1 MCPRYIDDAQ
11 EVDFI
16 RKTAVIDREL
26 HRFNVDIAGLQETR
40 LPDAGSIREDNYTF
54 FWQGK
59 SQDEPRLH
67 GVGFAVKNALLDCT
81 VPPSGG
87 TERIIDLKI
96 CSSSGTVNIL
106 NVYAPTLSS
115 SMEENDL
122 FYDLL
127 SDRIAKVP
135 STEPLYILGDFNARV
150 GSDND
155 IWPNCLGHHGVGKM
169 NENGQRLLEVC
180 CFYGLCITNTYFQL
194 KDQHKVS
201 WRHPRS
207 HHWHQRDLVIARR
220 TGLKNVPLTRSY
232 HSADC
237 NTDHAL
243 VACTLWLTPKK
254 CHHAKPRGHPRIN
267 TDHVHDTQRKQDFTS
282 NFESAFTGN
291 VQAERNV
298 DKKWA
303 KLSAAIYNS
312 AVLAYGMKGK
322 RNKDWYE
329 QNLEEMEPVT
339 EAKRKALLAYKRNP
353 NERTREDLRK
363 AKNRAQQTSRRCA
376 TNYWLNLCVGIQKAA
391 DSGNAKAMYDGIK
404 KAIGPTV
411 RKTAP
416 LKSKMGEVIT
426 DEGKQMERWV
436 EHYLELY
443 AVENVVRKDACD
455 AIKQMPVMEELYA
468 MPTMEELSREIDS
481 LANGKAPGEDGIPAE
496 VIKYNKPVLLKHLYS
511 LITTSWEEGYD
522 PMNEN
527 LLRSV
532 WEVEVPTKGSREA
545 TGAVQV
551 SAGQLAT
558 FIPTGTNR
566 HLRSAAAPDAPP
578 LGAAGHT
585 ADDGVATPPL
595 IPLEAASHRYRLC
608 SHCAA
613 AGAFITPSQGCHAAP
628 RQASGLSPPL
638 HHPHP
643 HPHPPP
649 QALSV
654 RPRSDAAT
662 GRRRPAASRLSG

>member
-26 HRFNVDIAGLQETR
+26 HRLNVDIAGLQETR

-67 GVGFAVKNALLDCT
+67 GVGFAVKNALLDWT

-115 SMEENDL
+115 SMEEKDL

-135 STEPLYILGDFNARV
+135 STETLYILRDFNARV

-207 HHWHQRDLVIARR
+207 HHWHQLDLVIARR
-220 TGLKNVPLTRSY
+220 
-232 HSADC
+232 
-237 NTDHAL
+237 
-243 VACTLWLTPKK
+243 
-254 CHHAKPRGHPRIN
+254 
-267 TDHVHDTQRKQDFTS
+267 
-282 NFESAFTGN
+282 
-291 VQAERNV
+291 
-298 DKKWA
+298 
-303 KLSAAIYNS
+303 
-312 AVLAYGMKGK
+312 
-322 RNKDWYE
+322 
-329 QNLEEMEPVT
+329 
-339 EAKRKALLAYKRNP
+339 
-353 NERTREDLRK
+353 
-363 AKNRAQQTSRRCA
+363 
-376 TNYWLNLCVGIQKAA
+376 IQKAA

-416 LKSKMGEVIT
+416 LKSKTGEVIT
-426 DEGKQMERWV
+426 DEGKLMERWD
-436 EHYLELY
+436 EHYLELC
-443 AVENVVRKDACD
+443 AAENEVSKDACD
-455 AIKQMPVMEELYA
+455 AIKQMPVMEELDA

-481 LANGKAPGEDGIPAE
+481 LANEKAPAPPTPTPAAMPTE
-496 VIKYNKPVLLKHLYS
+496 TPRCLGRFYCPPRSRCSAVRSPTPSDHR
-511 LITTSWEEGYD
+511 
-522 PMNEN
+522 
-527 LLRSV
+527 LR
-532 WEVEVPTKGSREA
+532 GS
-545 TGAVQV
+545 GV
-551 SAGQLAT
+551 SSSPG
-558 FIPTGTNR
+558 
-566 HLRSAAAPDAPP
+566 AAARLGRVGRTALAASDLARDSS
-578 LGAAGHT
+578 GAAKKQR
-585 ADDGVATPPL
+585 VV
-595 IPLEAASHRYRLC
+595 C
-608 SHCAA
+608 K
-613 AGAFITPSQGCHAAP
+613 
-628 RQASGLSPPL
+628 
-638 HHPHP
+638 
-643 HPHPPP
+643 
-649 QALSV
+649 
-654 RPRSDAAT
+654 
-662 GRRRPAASRLSG
+662 LSGGRVDCAPLLAESSR

>member
-1 MCPRYIDDAQ
+1 MCPRCIDDAQ

-26 HRFNVDIAGLQETR
+26 HRLNVDIAGLQETW

-54 FWQGK
+54 FWQGR

-115 SMEENDL
+115 SMEEKDL

-135 STEPLYILGDFNARV
+135 STETLYILGDFNARV

-207 HHWHQRDLVIARR
+207 HHWHQLDLVIARR
-220 TGLKNVPLTRSY
+220 TGLKNVLLTRSY

-243 VACTLWLTPKK
+243 VACTLRLTPKK

-267 TDHVHDTQRKQDFTS
+267 TDHVHDTQRKQDFAS
-282 NFESAFTGN
+282 NFESAFPGN

-303 KLSAAIYNS
+303 KLSGAIYNS
-312 AVLAYGMKGK
+312 AVLAYGIKGK

-353 NERTREDLRK
+353 NERTRDDLRK

-376 TNYWLNLCVGIQKAA
+376 NNYWLNLCAGIQKAA

-416 LKSKMGEVIT
+416 LKSKTGEVIT

-443 AVENVVRKDACD
+443 AVENEVSKDACD
-455 AIKQMPVMEELYA
+455 AIKQMPVMEELDA

-496 VIKYNKPVLLKHLYS
+496 VIKYNKSVLLKHLYS
-511 LITTSWEEGYD
+511 LITTSWEEGYV
-522 PMNEN
+522 PMKAYEN
-527 LLRSV
+527 WLALSLDMLQGCDGAGKVLDLRSYIP
-532 WEVEVPTKGSREA
+532 VE
-545 TGAVQV
+545 
-551 SAGQLAT
+551 
-558 FIPTGTNR
+558 
-566 HLRSAAAPDAPP
+566 P
-578 LGAAGHT
+578 L
-585 ADDGVATPPL
+585 
-595 IPLEAASHRYRLC
+595 
-608 SHCAA
+608 
-613 AGAFITPSQGCHAAP
+613 
-628 RQASGLSPPL
+628 
-638 HHPHP
+638 
-643 HPHPPP
+643 
-649 QALSV
+649 
-654 RPRSDAAT
+654 
-662 GRRRPAASRLSG
+662 

>member
-1 MCPRYIDDAQ
+1 MCPRYIDNAQ

-26 HRFNVDIAGLQETR
+26 HRLNVDIAGLQEAR

-67 GVGFAVKNALLDCT
+67 GVGFSVKNALLDCT

-96 CSSSGTVNIL
+96 CSSSGTVSIL
-106 NVYAPTLSS
+106 NVYAPTSS
-115 SMEENDL
+115 YSMEEKDL

-127 SDRIAKVP
+127 SDRIAK
-135 STEPLYILGDFNARV
+135 
-150 GSDND
+150 
-155 IWPNCLGHHGVGKM
+155 
-169 NENGQRLLEVC
+169 
-180 CFYGLCITNTYFQL
+180 L

-207 HHWHQRDLVIARR
+207 HHWHQLDLVIGRR

-237 NTDHAL
+237 NTDNAL
-243 VACTLWLTPKK
+243 VSCTLRLTPKK

-267 TDHVHDTQRKQDFTS
+267 TDHVHDTQRKQDFAS
-282 NFESAFTGN
+282 NFESAFPGN

-303 KLSAAIYNS
+303 KHSGAIYNS
-312 AVLAYGMKGK
+312 AVLAYGIKGE

-329 QNLEEMEPVT
+329 QNLEEMESVT

-353 NERTREDLRK
+353 NERTRDDLRK
-363 AKNRAQQTSRRCA
+363 AKNRAQQTSWRCA
-376 TNYWLNLCVGIQKAA
+376 NNYWLNLCAGIQKAA

-416 LKSKMGEVIT
+416 LKSKTGEVIT
-426 DEGKQMERWV
+426 DEGKQMDRWV

-443 AVENVVRKDACD
+443 AAENEVSKDACD
-455 AIKQMPVMEELYA
+455 AIKQMPVMEELDA

-481 LANGKAPGEDGIPAE
+481 LANGKAPDYEIGGGGRARSLSPAPRRGEARRG
-496 VIKYNKPVLLKHLYS
+496 
-511 LITTSWEEGYD
+511 
-522 PMNEN
+522 
-527 LLRSV
+527 
-532 WEVEVPTKGSREA
+532 EA
-545 TGAVQV
+545 TTRREERRASRRLQKGAG
-551 SAGQLAT
+551 A
-558 FIPTGTNR
+558 
-566 HLRSAAAPDAPP
+566 SAAR
-578 LGAAGHT
+578 GQH
-585 ADDGVATPPL
+585 
-595 IPLEAASHRYRLC
+595 
-608 SHCAA
+608 
-613 AGAFITPSQGCHAAP
+613 
-628 RQASGLSPPL
+628 
-638 HHPHP
+638 
-643 HPHPPP
+643 
-649 QALSV
+649 V
-654 RPRSDAAT
+654 RCT
-662 GRRRPAASRLSG
+662 